1 MASFEYKLEHE
12 RKLAK
17 EVSGELGL
25 GRVEITY
32 SNNSLASLSDL
43 LIQAKELPSFRDYS
57 IIPTFL
63 KPR

>member
-1 MASFEYKLEHE
+1 MQ
-12 RKLAK
+12 
-17 EVSGELGL
+17 V
-25 GRVEITY
+25 

-63 KPR
+63 KPRQNIWDNARADITPDKVEAEKEYAK